1 MADCPFNAHHKTLL
15 VFHLVCP
22 VKYRRKVFTEGN
34 ELDNAVKYCPSG
46 SVTVGLSK
54 KDGKIILSIK
64 DTGVGIS
71 EEDKKHL
78 FTEGG
83 RGKESLKVNVHSTGY
98 GLYPSS
104 RTKFTTGQASRRGL
118 WKRTTGAFGPN
129 LTVPTRVLRST

>member
-71 EEDKKHL
+71 EEDKTHL

-98 GLYPSS
+98 GLYIAKGVVEAHHGRIWAESE
-104 RTKFTTGQASRRGL
+104 
-118 WKRTTGAFGPN
+118 GADKGSAFFVELP
-129 LTVPTRVLRST
+129 TV